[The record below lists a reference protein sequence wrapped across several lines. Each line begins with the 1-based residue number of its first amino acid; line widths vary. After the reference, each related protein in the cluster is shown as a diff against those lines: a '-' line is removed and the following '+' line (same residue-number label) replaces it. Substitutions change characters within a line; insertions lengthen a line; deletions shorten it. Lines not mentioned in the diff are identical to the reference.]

1 MSKEI
6 LNEEVDVY
14 FKNSETKAIR
24 SKEKIKL
31 PELVMGGSNIL
42 IIYYVS
48 TKVRDRYVTCVLS
61 HYTDDVNAD
70 NLPPLLS
77 EVMAL
82 KE

>member
-1 MSKEI
+1 LSKEI

-48 TKVRDRYVTCVLS
+48 TKSKRQICDMCVKSL
-61 HYTDDVNAD
+61 YG
-70 NLPPLLS
+70 
-77 EVMAL
+77 
-82 KE
+82 

>member
-48 TKVRDRYVTCVLS
+48 TKVRDRYVTFLLS

-70 NLPPLLS
+70 SLPPLLS